1 MDWLLTAVGAL
12 LVLAV
17 LRDVFHTLWH
27 PTGEG
32 TLHHL
37 ISASLWRAVRRL
49 GHGARAVAGPGILT
63 VVVLVWGALLILG
76 WALIYLPRLP
86 DGFSYDSAL
95 DLTARGGLV
104 DAIYLSTVVLGT
116 LGFGDIVPTEP
127 WLRLLTPVQ
136 ALVGFALL
144 TASVSWVL
152 QIQPALGRRRSLARH
167 LTMLRG
173 AQQDTGC
180 RELPA
185 AELTG
190 IAARL
195 TRVHVDLRQSS
206 PTFYFVERETAE
218 ALPCVLPYVRELA
231 DRAAAAD
238 DDDLRLAGA
247 ALERVLTGLARLLG
261 DRFLRVGQDAGTDEV
276 LRRFAA
282 EHGHPADVAVTEP
295 DAAHPAPPDPP

>member
-1 MDWLLTAVGAL
+1 MDWLLTGLGAL

-37 ISASLWRAVRRL
+37 VSASLWRAVRRL
-49 GHGARAVAGPGILT
+49 GDGARGVAGPGILT
-63 VVVLVWGALLILG
+63 VVVLVWGTLLVLG
-76 WALIYLPRLP
+76 WALVYLPRLP
-86 DGFSYDSAL
+86 DGFSYDSGL
-95 DLTARGGLV
+95 DLAARGGLV

-116 LGFGDIVPTEP
+116 LGFGDVVPTDP
-127 WLRLLTPVQ
+127 WLRIVTPVQ

-180 RELPA
+180 SDLPA

-206 PTFYFVERETAE
+206 PTYYFVERENAE
-218 ALPCVLPYVRELA
+218 ALPRVLPYVRELA
-231 DRAAAAD
+231 GRALSSD
-238 DDDLRLAGA
+238 DEDLRLAGA
-247 ALERVLTGLARLLG
+247 TLERVLTGLARLLG
-261 DRFLRVGQDAGTDEV
+261 DRFLRVDRDAGTDEV

-282 EHGHPADVAVTEP
+282 EHGHPTDVAVTEP
-295 DAAHPAPPDPP
+295 DGTHRPPER

>member
-1 MDWLLTAVGAL
+1 MDWLLTGLGAV

-32 TLHHL
+32 TLHQL
-37 ISASLWRAVRRL
+37 ISSSLWRAIRTL
-49 GHGARAVAGPGILT
+49 GGRARSIAGPAILT
-63 VVVLVWGALLILG
+63 VVVLTWGALLVLG
-76 WALIYLPRLP
+76 WALVYLPRLP
-86 DGFSYDSAL
+86 EGFSYDSGL
-95 DLTARGGLV
+95 DVASRGGLV

-116 LGFGDIVPTEP
+116 LGFGDVVPTEP

-173 AQQDTGC
+173 AQQDTGA
-180 RELPA
+180 RDLPA

-206 PTFYFVERETAE
+206 PTFYFVERDAAD
-218 ALPCVLPYVRELA
+218 ALPRVLPYVRTLA
-231 DRAAAAD
+231 RHAVDAD
-238 DDDLRLAGA
+238 AEESRLAGA
-247 ALERVLTGLARLLG
+247 TLERVVTGLARLLG
-261 DRFLRVGQDAGTDEV
+261 DRFLQVPDGAGTEEILV
-276 LRRFAA
+276 RFAA
-282 EHGHPADVAVTEP
+282 EHGHPTDVAVTEP
-295 DAAHPAPPDPP
+295 D